1 MSDPLNPPA
10 AGPDAAPPRVD
21 AGVTTVRARR
31 LPALVR
37 YAVAAVLGVAAA
49 GLASY
54 LMRSIGF

>member
-1 MSDPLNPPA
+1 MNDPLNSPA
-10 AGPDAAPPRVD
+10 AGQNAPPPSGD
-21 AGVTTVRARR
+21 AVATPARGRR

-37 YAVAAVLGVAAA
+37 YAVAALLGVAAA

>member
-1 MSDPLNPPA
+1 MNDPLNSPA
-10 AGPDAAPPRVD
+10 AVPDAPPPTGG
-21 AGVTTVRARR
+21 AITTPVRERR

-37 YAVAAVLGVAAA
+37 YAVAALLGVAAA